1 MTDELP
7 VLDGNVIEELRA
19 SVDGDAAFVNELVA
33 EYVAEGP
40 RHLADMRAAAVA
52 TDAAAIVRPAH
63 TLKSNSATL
72 GATRLAQICR
82 QIELAGREGQA
93 EKLAEAVDSAEA
105 TWRETLDQLA
115 ALGFRG

>member
-1 MTDELP
+1 MTDQLP
-7 VLDGNVIEELRA
+7 VLDANVIEELRA
-19 SVDGDAAFVNELVA
+19 SVDGDEAFVNELVA

-40 RHLADMRAAAVA
+40 RHLADMRAAAAA

-82 QIELAGREGQA
+82 QIELDGREGRA
-93 EKLAEAVDSAEA
+93 DGLAAAVDSAEA
-105 TWRETLDQLA
+105 TWSETLDQL
-115 ALGFRG
+115 